1 MSIENRN
8 LEPGTQLIARY
19 RKQEYHALVI
29 AGADGKVRYTLTP
42 DDGKEYRSP
51 SSLGTAVTGKSCN
64 GWAFW
69 SLNTD
74 AASAEPTDTAQAVDA
89 EVTTVADPIEEDAI
103 EAVYVPLEEENDP
116 PTTPAPFRRVPNQRG
131 VTKARSG
138 SIATPAATASSSPRT
153 RTRRPVPW
161 DTCPASHTTA
171 SPDHHAGSRNR
182 ELASLSL
189 PASLPFP
196 LPRAAGPGMTTDT
209 AWPILPTPNTTHT
222 MKQSWMPSRVWAWM
236 AQ

>member
-74 AASAEPTDTAQAVDA
+74 AASAEPTDTAQTA
-89 EVTTVADPIEEDAI
+89 EAQVTTRADSIEDDAI
-103 EAVYVPLEEENDP
+103 EAVYVPLEEEPDP
-116 PTTPAPFRRVPNQRG
+116 PATPAPFRRVPNQRG
-131 VTKARSG
+131 VDEGQIRLYCDACHNSF
-138 SIATPAATASSSPRT
+138 I
-153 RTRRPVPW
+153 VPE
-161 DTCPASHTTA
+161 DKNPETCPTGH
-171 SPDHHAGSRNR
+171 
-182 ELASLSL
+182 L
-189 PASLPFP
+189 PS
-196 LPRAAGPGMTTDT
+196 
-209 AWPILPTPNTTHT
+209 
-222 MKQSWMPSRVWAWM
+222 
-236 AQ
+236 